1 MTPGSA
7 IESDRWGLDPD
18 IQPADNLEDVIF
30 LFNPTKP
37 LDGKFLRFYVNRG
50 STARRDMATWLS
62 VSDLKR
68 GQPIR
73 LLFTGHSGCGKST
86 ELNQLCQE
94 LGQEFFVVKVSTK
107 LIIQPTDLTAVD
119 VVLIAAMTLFKQAA
133 QEDVINKT
141 LAQRVSDVWQGLVD
155 FIRDRVFGKLPY
167 REPSEGLELSAK
179 VSALVFEFEAKYG
192 QDAPT
197 REQIRHRMADRLSE
211 VVERVNEL
219 ARLVRVVTGRPV
231 VFVFDDTDKP
241 ARERA
246 RKLFFDNAT
255 TLTSFAASVI
265 YTFNIALWY
274 DVEFKLFRDYYGQ
287 RILLPNI
294 NLHSHSGDRNNAGWT
309 LMEQILTERMHPL
322 MMTDDA
328 RRVLIE
334 ASGGLVRSLVGL
346 TQFAAVNA
354 LGRGAIRIEM
364 QDAERAVSE
373 LRNDFIA
380 ALRADAYQ
388 VLAARHADKELSSDP
403 ETQELLQGLAL
414 LQYSNGEAW
423 CDVHPVVLKLLQER
437 QG

>member
-1 MTPGSA
+1 
-7 IESDRWGLDPD
+7 
-18 IQPADNLEDVIF
+18 
-30 LFNPTKP
+30 
-37 LDGKFLRFYVNRG
+37 
-50 STARRDMATWLS
+50 
-62 VSDLKR
+62 
-68 GQPIR
+68 
-73 LLFTGHSGCGKST
+73 
-86 ELNQLCQE
+86 
-94 LGQEFFVVKVSTK
+94 
-107 LIIQPTDLTAVD
+107 
-119 VVLIAAMTLFKQAA
+119 MTLFKQAT
-133 QEDVINKT
+133 QEDVINRA
-141 LAQRVSDVWQGLVD
+141 LAQRMSDVWQGLVD

-167 REPSEGLELSAK
+167 REPGEGLELSAK

-197 REQIRHRMADRLSE
+197 REQIRQRMADRLSE

-219 ARLVRVVTGRPV
+219 ARFVRVATGQPV

-246 RKLFFDNAT
+246 RRFFFDNAT

-265 YTFNIALWY
+265 FTFNIALWY
-274 DVEFKLFRDYYGQ
+274 DLEFKLFRDYYGQ

-294 NLHSHSGDRNNAGWT
+294 NLYSHKGDRNEDGWK
-309 LMEQILTERMHPL
+309 LMERILAERMHPL

-328 RRVLIE
+328 KRILIE

-354 LGRGAIRIEM
+354 LGRGAIRIESP
-364 QDAERAVSE
+364 DAERAVSE

-380 ALRADAYQ
+380 ALKAEDYE
-388 VLAARHADKELSSDP
+388 VLASRHADKLLSSDL